1 MSNGKETYMTRL
13 LAFVDIFVES
23 SEMDEVL
30 AALTQ
35 LHHLEELYE
44 VTGEFD
50 IVTLVS
56 ATDIEEFRDIL
67 KNKIMKIKGV
77 KSTVSSI
84 VLKAHKG
91 PKCEGNNSQLTTP
104 ST

>member
-1 MSNGKETYMTRL
+1 MSRL

-23 SEMDEVL
+23 PQMDDVVQAL
-30 AALTQ
+30 ASLPNT
-35 LHHLEELYE
+35 EELYE

-50 IVTLVS
+50 IVSLVS
-56 ATDIEEFRDIL
+56 ATDIEEFRDVL

-84 VLKAHKG
+84 VLHSHKG
-91 PKCEGNNSQLTTP
+91 HRCNGNGNGKTVPSPAVTTAV
-104 ST
+104 TH

>member
-1 MSNGKETYMTRL
+1 MPKL

-23 SEMDEVL
+23 PEMDEVL
-30 AALTQ
+30 SSLAQ
-35 LHHLEELYE
+35 LEHLEELYE

-56 ATDIEEFRDIL
+56 AMDIEEFRDIL

-91 PKCEGNNSQLTTP
+91 PKCTEENHTSA
-104 ST
+104 SSSV

>member
-1 MSNGKETYMTRL
+1 MPKL

-23 SEMDEVL
+23 PEMDDVL
-30 AALTQ
+30 AGLAQ
-35 LHHLEELYE
+35 LEHLEELYE

-91 PKCEGNNSQLTTP
+91 PKCNEEGPPTAS
-104 ST
+104 STV

>member
-1 MSNGKETYMTRL
+1 MFTWKETHMQRL

-23 SEMDEVL
+23 QEMDNVL
-30 AALTQ
+30 TSLIKLEN
-35 LHHLEELYE
+35 LHELYE

-67 KNKIMKIKGV
+67 KNRIMKIKGV

-91 PKCEGNNSQLTTP
+91 PKCTEENNTP
-104 ST
+104 TQPSV